1 MQADATLL
9 GLEKGDDD
17 NDDDDEED
25 QDDYLFRDP
34 VVEEGG
40 GRVQDPVFL
49 ASNPLPQT
57 FHFPLFLGSF
67 DFFLP

>member
-34 VVEEGG
+34 VVEERGG
-40 GRVQDPVFL
+40 VDER
-49 ASNPLPQT
+49 
-57 FHFPLFLGSF
+57 
-67 DFFLP
+67 